1 MIYLD
6 YTAHTPA
13 DERVLSVYTD
23 TVRACVGNANA
34 SHGAGR
40 SAKAVM
46 DRSLASM
53 ARMLGVAPEELI
65 LTSGASE
72 ANNLAVKG
80 TARASRHYGKHIIST
95 ALEHSSVSGALTALM
110 EQGWEVDLARIRE
123 DGTVDPDDVRGLIR
137 DDTVLISVCAVDSEL
152 GTVQPVRELAAIASD
167 HPRCRLHI
175 DATQAVG
182 KVPLGNVMGAENT
195 PELPD
200 RKESEREAAGVSAL
214 LPGVD
219 LVTIAPHKFYGLL
232 GSGLLIRRKD
242 VILDPLIS
250 GGVST
255 SLYRSGTPDP
265 AAAAAAEASLRLTLS
280 EYRAR
285 SAHVA
290 ALNRKLRA
298 FLSSHSGVR
307 INSPDSAV
315 PEILN
320 LSVRGIRGDRFQEAL
335 DRHGVC
341 VSVKSACSVRGTPS
355 RAVMAVSHD
364 RKNALSSWRISL
376 SHLTTEAELDAFFK
390 IFDECLSELT
400 LS

>member
-123 DGTVDPDDVRGLIR
+123 DGTVDPDDVRDLIR

-200 RKESEREAAGVSAL
+200 RKESDREAAGVSAL

-285 SAHVA
+285 
-290 ALNRKLRA
+290 
-298 FLSSHSGVR
+298 
-307 INSPDSAV
+307 SAV